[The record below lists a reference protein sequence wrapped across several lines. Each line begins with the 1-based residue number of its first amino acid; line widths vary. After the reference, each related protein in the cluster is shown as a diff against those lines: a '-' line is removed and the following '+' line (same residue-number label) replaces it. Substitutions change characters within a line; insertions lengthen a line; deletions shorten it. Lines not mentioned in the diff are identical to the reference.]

1 MDKQLPA
8 KHRQRIALFADDMAA
23 GANTVEELFDI
34 YQALIRA
41 LHQAGIQLKASK
53 VEFGRTQR
61 AFHNY
66 TVIGGDGPLAGTTTP
81 KAENLDPIANSA
93 IHSQSRN

>member
-1 MDKQLPA
+1 MDKHLPS

-23 GANTVEELFDI
+23 GANSMEELFDI

-53 VEFGRTQR
+53 VEFGRVR
-61 AFHNY
+61 
-66 TVIGGDGPLAGTTTP
+66 
-81 KAENLDPIANSA
+81 
-93 IHSQSRN
+93 R